1 MTAYTPNG
9 LPYQLGSDRPCDAP
23 GVWCDL
29 TAALETKLSA
39 VDDTLGRLSPTVPM
53 AKLTRSSQLD
63 FPMTVLNNSQTVIPF
78 EGVEVDTDNMA
89 DFSISPYSIR
99 PRRAGT
105 YFVTGW
111 MQFYAANYDNSG
123 CYIARGPL
131 GGSFFAVA
139 FQQEAHAGSGSAN
152 LFYIRVAGHAPWN
165 ATDTVGFSM
174 LYSAIG
180 TGTLSLIQASLA
192 CYWVNDLVV
201 NV

>member
-29 TAALETKLSA
+29 TAALEAKLTT
-39 VDDTLGRLSPTVPM
+39 VDTTLGRLSPTVPM

-63 FPMTVLNNSQTVIPF
+63 IPMTTLNNSQTVIPF
-78 EGVEVDTDNMA
+78 EGVDIDTDNMA
-89 DFSISPYSIR
+89 DFSISPYSIL
-99 PRRAGT
+99 PRRPGT
-105 YFVTGW
+105 YFVDGW

-123 CYIARGPL
+123 CYITRGPV
-131 GGSFFAVA
+131 GSSFFVVA
-139 FQQEAHAGSGSAN
+139 FQQEAHVGSGSAN

-174 LYSAIG
+174 LYSAFG
-180 TGTLSLIQASLA
+180 PGTLSLIQASFA